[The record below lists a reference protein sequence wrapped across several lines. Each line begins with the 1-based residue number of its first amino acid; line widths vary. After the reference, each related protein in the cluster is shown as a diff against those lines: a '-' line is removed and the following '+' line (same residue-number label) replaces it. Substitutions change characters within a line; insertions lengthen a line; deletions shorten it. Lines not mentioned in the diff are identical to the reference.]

1 MNVSVK
7 LSNGNIINPSFDPA
21 YQTEVLGFY
30 AKAYWNR
37 EILGYRVEFNDG
49 ESFDVGSYLAEK
61 VGA

>member
-1 MNVSVK
+1 MNISVK
-7 LSNGNIINPSFDPA
+7 LPNGETISPSYDPA
-21 YQTEVLGFY
+21 HQTEVLGFY

-37 EILGYRVEFNDG
+37 EILGYRVVFNDG